1 MWVGIAEPSQPLIH
15 YASDRLI
22 SLAKFPVSRYGWGVA
37 PVTESNTPFAGTIGT
52 SGADVAAA
60 IIEDRD
66 GAQKEASVNS
76 VGLDATWIWRSV
88 DQLHPS

>member
-1 MWVGIAEPSQPLIH
+1 M
-15 YASDRLI
+15 
-22 SLAKFPVSRYGWGVA
+22 
-37 PVTESNTPFAGTIGT
+37 TESNTPFAGTIGT

-60 IIEDRD
+60 IIDDRD